1 METKD
6 EFLMSRCLSAPD
18 ATSLSTS
25 LPQEQVAKTK
35 MLSVV
40 RVQQKECLVLC
51 SMVQICLLL
60 SRKKVT
66 KINYCSHTTKIREAL
81 LCAIIK
87 SLRLYN
93 KLTATFK

>member
-1 METKD
+1 MEKVRKVNEKGDVGMTKRFYKMYGTKD

-18 ATSLSTS
+18 ATSLPTS

-51 SMVQICLLL
+51 SMV
-60 SRKKVT
+60 
-66 KINYCSHTTKIREAL
+66 YCSAEKMSQ
-81 LCAIIK
+81 K
-87 SLRLYN
+87 
-93 KLTATFK
+93 